1 MCDEKRNKRNK
12 EETKRKK
19 EKGRKSRVLIMDN
32 LVLISKKNMAKD
44 DIDCE
49 LQNENVVLARTIFEF
64 ERRLYFIE
72 EPLYGFLRN
81 IFISILNKRIKRK
94 NDN

>member
-1 MCDEKRNKRNK
+1 MCDDKRNKRNK

-19 EKGRKSRVLIMDN
+19 EKARKSRVLIMDN

-49 LQNENVVLARTIFEF
+49 LQNENVDLARTIFEF
-64 ERRLYFIE
+64 ERTLYFIKE
-72 EPLYGFLRN
+72 SCKWFFEKYIYFN
-81 IFISILNKRIKRK
+81 FIIK
-94 NDN
+94 

>member
-1 MCDEKRNKRNK
+1 
-12 EETKRKK
+12 
-19 EKGRKSRVLIMDN
+19 MDN

-72 EPLYGFLRN
+72 EPFYGFLRN
-81 IFISILNKRIKRK
+81 IFISILNKRRKRE
-94 NDN
+94 NDNWLNHFDKRND

>member
-19 EKGRKSRVLIMDN
+19 EKARKSRVLIMDN

-64 ERRLYFIE
+64 ERRLYFIGLDSE
-72 EPLYGFLRN
+72 GKSNY
-81 IFISILNKRIKRK
+81 
-94 NDN
+94 

>member
-19 EKGRKSRVLIMDN
+19 GKARKSRVLIMDN

-72 EPLYGFLRN
+72 EPFYGFLRN
-81 IFISILNKRIKRK
+81 IFISILYKKNKKK
-94 NDN
+94 EW